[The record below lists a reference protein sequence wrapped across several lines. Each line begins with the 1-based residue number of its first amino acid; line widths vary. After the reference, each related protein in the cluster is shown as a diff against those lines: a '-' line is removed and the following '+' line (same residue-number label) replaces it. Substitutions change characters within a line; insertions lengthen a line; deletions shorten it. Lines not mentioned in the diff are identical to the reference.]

1 MTAHRPTAHRPTGG
15 RASLTAALS
24 AALLAGPFTLLAAC
38 SSDDEPAAAVS
49 SAPPAAGSTSA
60 GASAGT
66 SGGASPSASA
76 SASASASPS
85 AEPDINPCDGIDA
98 DAVARALGAALR
110 KETGTVNS
118 PRCALLPVEEG
129 GPTFEMS
136 YLWFDQGLEAAWR
149 TMQVPAGQVS
159 RPRVAGA
166 DDARVVVNAS
176 PKAYAVSAF
185 LQNGALI
192 QTVNALA
199 LPPYDGPRVRRAV
212 QVLLAQLSAARA
224 DS

>member
-1 MTAHRPTAHRPTGG
+1 MTAHRPPAHRPTAWGT
-15 RASLTAALS
+15 SLTAALTT
-24 AALLAGPFTLLAAC
+24 ALLAGPLALLAAC
-38 SSDDEPAAAVS
+38 SSDDEPAAAD
-49 SAPPAAGSTSA
+49 SAAPSAAVSTST
-60 GASAGT
+60 GASAGA
-66 SGGASPSASA
+66 SGGASPSASP
-76 SASASASPS
+76 SASAS

-118 PRCALLPVEEG
+118 PRCALLPVKEG

-212 QVLLAQLSAARA
+212 QVLLTQLSAARA
-224 DS
+224 DG